1 MENKSL
7 IPPLAEQRR
16 SVAKV
21 DELMA
26 VLDALEAVLTAS
38 RATADRLLSALV
50 AGLTAQLSTTCA
62 ER

>member
-16 SVAKV
+16 IVAKV
-21 DELMA
+21 AELMA
-26 VLDALEAVLTAS
+26 VLDVLEAALT
-38 RATADRLLSALV
+38 TAVQLISAFI